1 MNFNNQMEH
10 ANWMTFALE
19 EAKKAREF
27 GEVPVGAIIVMDN
40 KIIGRG
46 HNLSISNNDP
56 SSHADD

>member
-1 MNFNNQMEH
+1 MIL
-10 ANWMTFALE
+10 AIE
-19 EAKKAREF
+19 EAKKAREV

-40 KIIGRG
+40 KVIGRG